1 MNVIYTIRGN
11 NISSSPTDIDIW
23 GKVLKKIRKKISLLT
38 YATWFEDTKLYL
50 INNGEAVVKV
60 PKLIHKK
67 LLKENYNDM
76 ISEYLTKE
84 INYRSKEQV

>member
-11 NISSSPTDIDIW
+11 NISSSPTEVDIW
-23 GKVLKKIRKKISLLT
+23 EKVLNKIRENISSLA
-38 YATWFEDTKLYL
+38 YATWFEDTSLLL
-50 INNGEAVVKV
+50 INGDEAFIKV

-76 ISEYLTKE
+76 ITECLIEE
-84 INYRSKEQV
+84 INYRDKEDV